1 MSVLVP
7 IGDFSRMTHLS
18 IKALRFY
25 HDQGLLEPT
34 RVDPATGYRFYDPG
48 QVPMAQVIRRFRD
61 LGMPLDQVRAVLGA
75 PDVETRTKEII
86 AHLTAMERKLAD
98 LQMSV
103 TSLRALLE
111 GPRARRGVEFRSIP
125 AAQVLAVRGTVT
137 IADAWSWGVDAFG
150 ELYGRIEQAGISPA
164 GPGGALFPAEYF
176 EVEKAELTA
185 FVPVSGS
192 VRATGRAE
200 PLTLPGVEAAV
211 MLHSGPAGD
220 IDQTYGA
227 LGTVVAERAIGV
239 EGPIREYYLT
249 PLQPPGHDDDH
260 RTEICWPVFRT
271 AVPGAA

>member
-18 IKALRFY
+18 VKALRFY
-25 HDQGLLEPT
+25 HDQGLLEPA
-34 RVDPATGYRFYDPG
+34 RVDPSTGYRFYDPG
-48 QVPMAQVIRRFRD
+48 QVPVAQVIRRFRD
-61 LGMPLDQVRAVLGA
+61 LDMPLDQVRAVLQA
-75 PDVETRTKEII
+75 PDVEARTKEII

-103 TSLRALLE
+103 ASLRSLLE
-111 GPRARRGVEFRSIP
+111 GTAAGPAVEFRSIP
-125 AAQVLAVRGTVT
+125 AARVLAVRDTMTV
-137 IADAWSWGVDAFG
+137 AEAWPWGVEVFR
-150 ELYGRIEQAGISPA
+150 EIYGRIEHAGLSPA
-164 GPGGALFPAEYF
+164 GPGGALFPAEFF

-185 FVPVSGS
+185 FVPV
-192 VRATGRAE
+192 TGPVQAAGRVE
-200 PLTLPGVEAAV
+200 TLTIPGIEAAV

-249 PLQPPGHDDDH
+249 PLHAPGHADGQG
-260 RTEICWPVFRT
+260 TEICWPVFRT
-271 AVPGAA
+271 AATGAA